1 MKKIDFI
8 DFFFLFSFA
17 FIADFL
23 EVISSLF
30 LAIFLQIITNPIGL
44 GAVAAANVV
53 SWLLGKIGIHV
64 AWLEFAAK
72 SPWLLLALPVF
83 SFLFALLVDAG
94 TTLYLFLKGVKGKK
108 VLAQIGTVLLEKVPF
123 LSSLPLRTFTILAI
137 YLSEKSEE
145 RLTASLNQ

>member
-8 DFFFLFSFA
+8 DFFLLFSFA

-44 GAVAAANVV
+44 GVFAAANVV
-53 SWLLGKIGIHV
+53 SWLLGKVGIHI

-72 SPWLLLALPVF
+72 SPWYLLGLPAF
-83 SFLFALLVDAG
+83 AFLFALLVDAG

-108 VLAQIGTVLLEKVPF
+108 VFAQIGTVLLEKIPF

-137 YLSEKSEE
+137 YFSEKSEE
-145 RLTASLNQ
+145 ELTAGSNQ

>member
-30 LAIFLQIITNPIGL
+30 LAIFLQIITNPYEI
-44 GAVAAANVV
+44 GAVAAASVV
-53 SWLLGKIGIHV
+53 NWLFGKIGIHIG
-64 AWLEFAAK
+64 WLEFAAEG
-72 SPWLLLALPVF
+72 PWYLLGLPVF

-94 TTLYLFLKGVKGKK
+94 ITVYLFLKGVRGKK
-108 VLAQIGTVLLEKVPF
+108 VFAQIGTVLLEKIPF

-137 YLSEKSEE
+137 YFSEE
-145 RLTASLNQ
+145 SKKELTAGSNQ